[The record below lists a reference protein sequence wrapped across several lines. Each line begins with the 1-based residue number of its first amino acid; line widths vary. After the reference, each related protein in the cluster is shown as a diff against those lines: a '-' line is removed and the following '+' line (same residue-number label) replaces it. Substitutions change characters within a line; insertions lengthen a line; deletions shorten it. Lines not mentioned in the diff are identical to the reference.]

1 MSFFIFVF
9 LNIIKDMTCCWC
21 LCRFCVSCLSE
32 APLPLRPVSDLSAV
46 MTIKAGAGGVGG
58 PVASLLESPLHCSR
72 PACPE
77 LLTSCAFRQLMLQ
90 MKLCSG
96 PTPEML
102 LKPINKNPPAQI
114 AQRLAC
120 SSRMGICSTHASLYL
135 SVIYSNFMKIAVAPA
150 VINNVFLRVIG
161 TLQHKFRLSPYNHDI
176 KTTLCCSQGTLLDDK
191 CKQKKQRTWRS
202 IQVGLT
208 VERSCLMLLHNKNIF
223 NSQVKHCD

>member
-102 LKPINKNPPAQI
+102 PKPINKNP
-114 AQRLAC
+114 L
-120 SSRMGICSTHASLYL
+120 
-135 SVIYSNFMKIAVAPA
+135 
-150 VINNVFLRVIG
+150 
-161 TLQHKFRLSPYNHDI
+161 
-176 KTTLCCSQGTLLDDK
+176 LCCSGSD
-191 CKQKKQRTWRS
+191 
-202 IQVGLT
+202 
-208 VERSCLMLLHNKNIF
+208 CLQTCVFFQNGNLLHTCF
-223 NSQVKHCD
+223 FVPFRHLF